1 MKQIEKE
8 KDPEQIFISVEAF
21 DAIDS
26 IHEFSEEYKK
36 NKKKMLKQYRKSL
49 YRPAR
54 GKIIKAAA
62 ALLVAATPV
71 IAVTAANS
79 EIISRIWG
87 TSGRENI
94 EPHKEIFIDEE
105 KGISYTV
112 SYPAREYT
120 DDALD
125 KADELIGGFISYEPV
140 VKEIGDTKLTVL
152 TAAYDGYAAVVAFTL
167 EREGGVNALTY
178 SQVDNESKG
187 AWFSDNA
194 PFWFRF
200 ADCYENIF
208 VDLDKS
214 TKDMLYCYDYMVI
227 DPFFKEEKGL
237 MMEIYQRTDS
247 GEGEKQGGTL
257 SIPLK
262 GRINSEAYVNAEGGG
277 VMLSPISLK
286 IDMGI
291 GLGLSPEEV
300 YDPWYIYYVS
310 VNYKDG
316 TSYIVHEHEMEGIH
330 SCRVEMDNAGY
341 TCGVENGIVFVF
353 NRLADTEE
361 VESVVVNET
370 MYTLNSK

>member
-1 MKQIEKE
+1 MEQIDKE

-21 DAIDS
+21 DAINS

-36 NKKKMLKQYRKSL
+36 NKKKMLKQYRKGL
-49 YRPAR
+49 NRPVK

-79 EIISRIWG
+79 EIFSRIWG
-87 TSGRENI
+87 TSGRKNI
-94 EPHKEIFIDEE
+94 EPHEEVFRDEE

-125 KADELIGGFISYEPV
+125 KADELIGSFISDEPV

-152 TAAYDGYAAVVAFTL
+152 TVVYDGNAAVAAFTL

-194 PFWFRF
+194 PFWFQF

-237 MMEIYQRTDS
+237 TMEIYQRTDS
-247 GEGEKQGGTL
+247 REGEEQGDTL

-262 GRINSEAYVNAEGGG
+262 GRVKGAAYVNAEGGEAI
-277 VMLSPISLK
+277 LSPISVR
-286 IDMGI
+286 IDMST
-291 GLGLSPEEV
+291 GLGLTPEEV
-300 YDPWYIYYVS
+300 YDPWHIYYVS

-330 SCRVEMDNAGY
+330 SCRVETDNAGY
-341 TCGVENGIVFVF
+341 ICGTENGIVFVF
-353 NRLADTEE
+353 NRLADMEE

-370 MYTLNSK
+370 IYTLNSK